1 MEKHYAKQVI
11 QWAEEAKETLTIRK
25 EIIIDENTT
34 DTELGNIIRQMY
46 KAKVQTQNET
56 ILKTKESIKL

>member
-1 MEKHYAKQVI
+1 MKKEYAKQVI
-11 QWAEEAKETLTIRK
+11 QWAEEAKEYLTIRK